1 MVTSRHHKAALHPA
15 KSCITTQCKQVP
27 WYCSQL
33 CSNDGTLRRCCAR
46 PQINKIMF
54 SGLYDHLDAIHAV
67 ICGNFEEPM
76 IEAQTFLESALS
88 HCHFVIFGDRLGS
101 CRKCCAAC
109 CRPAGGLQ
117 ALQRASCLVL
127 ARAQARLLALEN
139 IICCCTDVW
148 SLYIGGV
155 AVRNRLRFP
164 SLQADDA
171 SAGSILLFKS
181 LSLPAR
187 LIF

>member
-33 CSNDGTLRRCCAR
+33 CSDDGTLKRCCAR

-76 IEAQTFLESALS
+76 IEAQTFLESALL

-117 ALQRASCLVL
+117 PLQRASCLVL
-127 ARAQARLLALEN
+127 ARAQARFSHLRTLFAAAQTFGVSISVGLQFATAFASHPCRLMMRRLGQY
-139 IICCCTDVW
+139 CC
-148 SLYIGGV
+148 SS
-155 AVRNRLRFP
+155 P
-164 SLQADDA
+164 
-171 SAGSILLFKS
+171 
-181 LSLPAR
+181 
-187 LIF
+187 